1 MKKILSLLYKDFLIL
16 IRDKWGLGLLF
27 AMPMA
32 LVLIM
37 TAMQDTT
44 FRSLYETGINLV
56 LLNNDP
62 DSLGYAVEKEIS
74 GSGVFNCN
82 TTING
87 RKPTEPE
94 IREAVAAGRFQIGII
109 IPDNTTPKIRERVKA
124 SMENIFSGNTGNSEK
139 TDSIYITLYMDP
151 AIRSSLRTYIRSK
164 ISEYASKIETRFF
177 LNELTLEIN
186 RQMIVSVANLN
197 LLQPQTVTCRE
208 EMVAFGNRTAIPNT
222 AQHNVPSWTLFAMFF
237 IVIPF
242 AGAMIKEREDGNL
255 GRLLSMPVSYATIM
269 ISRVLVYLLV
279 CFLQFVLIMLMGIYL
294 FPLLKLP
301 SLVIAG
307 KIPDLA
313 AMAVF
318 ASLAAVSY
326 GIAIGTMAHTHQQAA
341 VFGSV
346 SVMILAALGG
356 IWVPVF
362 IMPPFLKS
370 LSVISPMN
378 WALNG
383 FYDILVRNAS
393 LGGVI
398 HYGIGLLLFSLAA
411 LLAAIYFNR
420 IRKKLS

>member
-1 MKKILSLLYKDFLIL
+1 MKSIRTLLYKDFLIL

-56 LLNNDP
+56 LLNNDL
-62 DSLGYAVEKEIS
+62 DSLGNAVEKEIS

-82 TTING
+82 TTINDH
-87 RKPTEPE
+87 RPIESE
-94 IREAVAAGRFQIGII
+94 IREAVAAGRYQIGII
-109 IPDNTTPKIRERVKA
+109 IPANTTSRIRERVKT
-124 SMENIFSGNTGNSEK
+124 SMENIFSGSAGNPGK
-139 TDSIYITLYMDP
+139 TDSIYITLLLDP
-151 AIRSSLRTYIRSK
+151 AIRSSLRTYIQSK

-208 EMVAFGNRTAIPNT
+208 ELVAFGNRIAIPNT

-255 GRLLSMPVSYATIM
+255 ERLLAMPASYGSIM
-269 ISRVLVYLLV
+269 ISRVLVYLVV
-279 CFLQFVLIMLMGIYL
+279 CFLQFVLIMAMGVYL

-326 GIAIGTMAHTHQQAA
+326 GIAIGTMARTHQQAA
-341 VFGSV
+341 IFGSV

-370 LSVISPMN
+370 LSIISPMN

-393 LGGVI
+393 LSGVI
-398 HYGIGLLLFSLAA
+398 HYGFRLVLFSLAA
-411 LLAAIYFNR
+411 ILAALYFNR
-420 IRKKLS
+420 IRKELT